1 MLRPNRQQPPRQ
13 FQHRLN
19 YHIRAY
25 RVRVVKDNQQ
35 LGVMPINQ
43 ARQIAEE
50 AGLDLVEMVPF
61 PNADPPVC
69 HVVDY
74 GKWKYD
80 ESIKKKEQARN
91 NKAVQDKEI
100 QLSPGIGENDVEVKL
115 KKAKEFL
122 EEGHKVQF
130 IVQYKGRENAHK
142 DLGFRLIETILEK
155 LADVAQV
162 EGKPRLEG
170 KRLFC
175 RVEPLKKTPKN
186 KKDVR
191 PDGGHSGKAA

>member
-1 MLRPNRQQPPRQ
+1 MQRNIRQPEQQRP
-13 FQHRLN
+13 FQHRIN
-19 YHIRAY
+19 FQIRAY
-25 RVRVVKDNQQ
+25 RVRVVKEGEQ

-43 ARQIAEE
+43 ARQVAEE

-69 HVVDY
+69 HICDY

-80 ESIKKKEQARN
+80 QSLKKKEAARN
-91 NKAVQDKEI
+91 GKQVQDKEI
-100 QLSPGIGENDVEVKL
+100 QLTPCIGEHDVETKL
-115 KKAKEFL
+115 KKAREFL
-122 EEGHKVQF
+122 GEGHKVQF

-142 DLGFRLIETILEK
+142 DLGFKLIETVLEK
-155 LADVAQV
+155 LSDCATP

-175 RVEPLKKTPKN
+175 RVEPLKKKS
-186 KKDVR
+186 D
-191 PDGGHSGKAA
+191 